1 MVGRLNLLPRA
12 RVAARSLAGPDPAL
26 RIAGLASADVEI
38 SKAGKY
44 GASLAH
50 ELLDELEARSARWG
64 LISAADSVLLI
75 ERIEA
80 GTPQL
85 TPEYF
90 RDRLRLKL

>member
-1 MVGRLNLLPRA
+1 MQIPPLPFCSPLLKWWAGSTCCRA
-12 RVAARSLAGPDPAL
+12 PGSPPRSLAGPDPAL

-38 SKAGKY
+38 SKTGKY

-75 ERIEA
+75 ERI
-80 GTPQL
+80 
-85 TPEYF
+85 
-90 RDRLRLKL
+90 